1 MEQSACRV
9 RPNLRWPRN
18 SAPPVRNRTRVRRLP
33 RDFPELY
40 ALLANLLSQKSRALQ
55 SPSGSPGELPATPGC
70 TDQYAIVGQNHHGAR
85 NGRTSDDSKLIAR
98 SRNCTDS
105 LRCSTRR
112 GYSIVRITQNRK
124 DRRHERDPNH
134 DMRFD
139 WLSAGKEIFN
149 LILNSDL

>member
-1 MEQSACRV
+1 MPGTAK
-9 RPNLRWPRN
+9 PRMAEE
-18 SAPPVRNRTRVRRLP
+18 SCATRSESYASTQTT
-33 RDFPELY
+33 RDFSELH
-40 ALLANLLSQKSRALQ
+40 AFLVNLLSQEIARSATSLQALLGTASDIGFAQTNTQ
-55 SPSGSPGELPATPGC
+55 S
-70 TDQYAIVGQNHHGAR
+70 QVKNHHGAR